1 MATTTAAQKRDAT
14 ADNVSS
20 LQSKQT
26 LLRIRQAITYA
37 LLILGSILI
46 LIPVFWMVS
55 SALKPNYQIFLF
67 PPQWIPNPIQWD
79 NFAKA
84 MTALP
89 FGTFFMNTMIIEVGT
104 IIGTVLSCTIV
115 AYGFAR
121 LDAPG

>member
-37 LLILGSILI
+37 LLILGSIAI

-55 SALKPNYQIFLF
+55 SALKPNSQIFLF
-67 PPQWIPNPIQWD
+67 PPEWIPNPIQWD
-79 NFAKA
+79 NFWKA
-84 MTALP
+84 LTSLP
-89 FGTFFMNTMIIEVGT
+89 FEVYFKNTMIIEIGT
-104 IIGTVLSCTIV
+104 IVGTVLSCTVV
-115 AYGFAR
+115 AY
-121 LDAPG
+121 